1 MKYKI
6 LGNTGLKVS
15 TLCLGTMNYGGKGF
29 FGYMGNL
36 DQKAVDEQIKT
47 VTAAGVNFID
57 TANIYSEGL
66 SEMMIGQAI
75 KNLGINR
82 DDLVLATKVRGTTG
96 KGQNDLGLSK
106 KHIIQQVEAS
116 LKRLGTDY
124 IDLYQIH
131 TADPLTPIEET
142 IRTLD
147 DLVRSC
153 KIRYFGASNLAAW
166 QLMKGLAYS
175 QYNHLDRFASLQAN
189 YSLDVRDA
197 EREIV
202 PLLLD
207 QKVGMMVWSPLSGG
221 LLTGKYQ
228 RNGEKG
234 EGRLNVFPFPPFHEE
249 RAYDVLDV
257 LSPMAKQKNVSIAQ
271 LALAWLLQQPV
282 VSSVIIGATKLR
294 QLEDNLKSVGVVFIG
309 DEWKQLNEVSK
320 LPVEYP
326 GNVLEIMTMDRS
338 AAGVDFLNA

>member
-36 DQKAVDEQIKT
+36 DQTEVDEQIKT
-47 VTAAGVNFID
+47 VTEAGVNFID

-66 SEMMIGQAI
+66 SEVMIGKAI
-75 KNLGINR
+75 KNLSINR
-82 DDLVLATKVRGTTG
+82 DDLVLATKVRGTMG
-96 KGQNDLGLSK
+96 KSQNDLGLSK
-106 KHIIQQVEAS
+106 KHIIQQVEGS

-147 DLVRSC
+147 DLVRSG

-166 QLMKGLAYS
+166 QLMKGLGYS
-175 QYNHLDRFASLQAN
+175 KYNHLDSFASLQAN

-197 EREIV
+197 ERELV
-202 PLLLD
+202 PMLLD
-207 QKVGMMVWSPLSGG
+207 QNIGMMVWSPLSGG
-221 LLTGKYQ
+221 LLTGKYKRDGQ
-228 RNGEKG
+228 KE
-234 EGRLNVFPFPPFHEE
+234 EGRLNNFPFPPFHEE

-257 LSPMAKQKNVSIAQ
+257 LTPMAKQKNTSIAQ

-282 VSSVIIGATKLR
+282 VSSVIIGATKLH
-294 QLEDNLKSVGVVFIG
+294 QLADNLKAIDVVFTA
-309 DEWKQLNEVSK
+309 EELQQLNDVSK
-320 LPVEYP
+320 LPGEYP
-326 GNVLEIMTMDRS
+326 GGVLEIMTMDR
-338 AAGVDFLNA
+338 AAGVDFLKN

>member
-36 DQKAVDEQIKT
+36 DQEAVDEQIKT
-47 VTAAGVNFID
+47 VTEAGVNFID

-66 SEMMIGQAI
+66 SEVMISQAI
-75 KNLGINR
+75 KNLAINR
-82 DDLVLATKVRGTTG
+82 DDLVLATKVRGTMG
-96 KGQNDLGLSK
+96 NSQNDLGLSK
-106 KHIIQQVEAS
+106 KHIIQQVEGS

-142 IRTLD
+142 IKTLD
-147 DLVRSC
+147 DLVRSG
-153 KIRYFGASNLAAW
+153 KIRYFGASNLSAW
-166 QLMKGLAYS
+166 QMMKGLGYS
-175 QYNHLDRFASLQAN
+175 QYNQLDRFASLQAN

-202 PLLLD
+202 PMLHD

-221 LLTGKYQ
+221 LLTGKYK
-228 RNGEKG
+228 RNGQKE
-234 EGRLNVFPFPPFHEE
+234 EGRLTTFPFPPFHEE
-249 RAYDVLDV
+249 RAYDVLDI
-257 LSPMAKQKNVSIAQ
+257 LTPMAEQKKVSISQ
-271 LALAWLLQQPV
+271 LALAWLLHQPV
-282 VSSVIIGATKLR
+282 VSSVIIGATKLH
-294 QLEDNLKSVGVVFIG
+294 QLQDNLNSVEVVFTA
-309 DEWKQLNEVSK
+309 EELSLLNEASK

-338 AAGVDFLNA
+338 AGSNFLTA

>member
-1 MKYKI
+1 MNYKI

-36 DQKAVDEQIKT
+36 EQKEVDQQIKT
-47 VTAAGVNFID
+47 VTEAGINFID
-57 TANIYSEGL
+57 TANIYSEGH
-66 SEMMIGQAI
+66 SEMMIGNAI
-75 KNLGINR
+75 KNLSINR
-82 DDLVLATKVRGTTG
+82 DDLVLATKVRGSMG
-96 KGQNDLGLSK
+96 KGENNRGLSK

-142 IRTLD
+142 IKTLD
-147 DLVRSC
+147 DLVRSG
-153 KIRYFGASNLAAW
+153 KIRYFGASNIAAW
-166 QLMKGLAYS
+166 QMMKGLAYS
-175 QYNHLDRFASLQAN
+175 KYNHMDSFASLQAN

-202 PLLLD
+202 PMLLD

-221 LLTGKYQ
+221 LLTGKYK
-228 RNGEKG
+228 RDGNKEA
-234 EGRLNVFPFPPFHEE
+234 GRLNSFPFPPFHEE

-257 LSPMAKQKNVSIAQ
+257 LSPMAKEKDTSISQ
-271 LALAWLLQQPV
+271 LALAWLLHQPV
-282 VSSVIIGATKLR
+282 VSSVIIGATKPD
-294 QLEDNLKSVGVVFIG
+294 QLEDNLKAVDVQFTTNEINL
-309 DEWKQLNEVSK
+309 LNQVSE

-326 GNVLEIMTMDRS
+326 ANVIVAMTADRS
-338 AAGVDFLNA
+338 AGIDFLNA

>member
-36 DQKAVDEQIKT
+36 DQKAVDQQIKT
-47 VTAAGVNFID
+47 VTDAGVNFID

-66 SEMMIGQAI
+66 SEAMVGQAL
-75 KNLGINR
+75 KNLTINR
-82 DDLVLATKVRGTTG
+82 DDLVLATKVRGTMG

-142 IRTLD
+142 IKTLD
-147 DLVRSC
+147 DLVRSG
-153 KIRYFGASNLAAW
+153 KIRYFGASNIMAW

-175 QYNHLDRFASLQAN
+175 QHNHLDRFASLQAN

-202 PLLLD
+202 PVLQD

-221 LLTGKYQ
+221 LLTGKYK
-228 RNGEKG
+228 RNGQKE
-234 EGRLNVFPFPPFHEE
+234 EGRLNTFPFPPFHEE
-249 RAYDVLDV
+249 RAYNVLDV
-257 LSPMAKQKNVSIAQ
+257 LIPMAQQKQVSVSQ
-271 LALAWLLQQPV
+271 LALAWLLHQPV
-282 VSSVIIGATKLR
+282 VSSIIIGATKIH
-294 QLEDNLKSVGVVFIG
+294 QLQDNLKSIDVVFMA
-309 DEWKQLNEVSK
+309 DELNQLNEVSK

-326 GNVLEIMTMDRS
+326 ANVLEIMTMDRG
-338 AAGVDFLNA
+338 AGVDFLNA

>member
-15 TLCLGTMNYGGKGF
+15 VICLGTMNYGGKGF

-36 DQKAVDEQIKT
+36 NQAAVDEQIKT
-47 VTAAGVNFID
+47 VTEAGVNFID

-66 SEMMIGQAI
+66 SETMIGQAI
-75 KNLGINR
+75 KNLSINR
-82 DDLVLATKVRGTTG
+82 NDLILATKVRGTMG
-96 KGQNDLGLSK
+96 KTQNDLGLSK
-106 KHIIQQVEAS
+106 KHIIQQVDGS

-147 DLVRSC
+147 DLVRSG

-175 QYNHLDRFASLQAN
+175 QYNQLDRFASLQAN

-197 EREIV
+197 ERELV

-207 QKVGMMVWSPLSGG
+207 QKVGMMIWSPLSGG
-221 LLTGKYQ
+221 LLTGKYK
-228 RNGEKG
+228 RNGSKE
-234 EGRLNVFPFPPFHEE
+234 EGRLNSFPFPPFHEE

-257 LSPMAKQKNVSIAQ
+257 LTPMAEQKNVSVSQ
-271 LALAWLLQQPV
+271 LALAWLLHQPV
-282 VSSVIIGATKLR
+282 VSSIIIGATKLH
-294 QLEDNLKSVGVVFIG
+294 QLQDNIKSIDVIFTK
-309 DEWKQLNEVSK
+309 DELEQLNEVSK

-326 GNVLEIMTMDRS
+326 ANVLEIMTMDRGS
-338 AAGVDFLNA
+338 GVDFLNV

>member
-47 VTAAGVNFID
+47 VTEKGVNFID

-66 SEMMIGQAI
+66 SEVMIGQAI
-75 KNLGINR
+75 KNLGTNR
-82 DDLVLATKVRGTTG
+82 DDLVLATKVRGTMG
-96 KGQNDLGLSK
+96 KSPNDLGLSK
-106 KHIIQQVEAS
+106 KHIIQQVEGS

-147 DLVRSC
+147 DLVRSG
-153 KIRYFGASNLAAW
+153 KIRYFGASNIAAW

-175 QYNHLDRFASLQAN
+175 QYNQLDRFASLQCN
-189 YSLDVRDA
+189 YSLDVRDV

-202 PLLLD
+202 PLLQD

-221 LLTGKYQ
+221 LLTGKYKRDGQ
-228 RNGEKG
+228 KE
-234 EGRLNVFPFPPFHEE
+234 EGRLNSFPFPPFHEE

-257 LSPMAKQKNVSIAQ
+257 LAPIAKQKNVSIAQ
-271 LALAWLLQQPV
+271 LALAWLLHQPV
-282 VSSVIIGATKLR
+282 VSSIIIGATKLH
-294 QLEDNLKSVGVVFIG
+294 QLEDNLKAVDVLFTE
-309 DEWKQLNEVSK
+309 DELNQLHEVSK

-326 GNVLEIMTMDRS
+326 ANVLEIMTMDRS
-338 AAGVDFLNA
+338 VAGVDFLNA

>member
-36 DQKAVDEQIKT
+36 DQEQVDEQIR
-47 VTAAGVNFID
+47 TAFQAGVNFID
-57 TANIYSEGL
+57 TANIYSEGQ
-66 SEMMIGQAI
+66 SEVMISQAI
-75 KNLGINR
+75 KNLSINR
-82 DDLVLATKVRGTTG
+82 DDLILATKVRGSMG
-96 KGQNDLGLSK
+96 KSENDRGLSK
-106 KHIIQQVEAS
+106 KHIIQQVEGS

-147 DLVRSC
+147 DLVRSG
-153 KIRYFGASNLAAW
+153 KIRYFGASNISAW

-175 QYNHLDRFASLQAN
+175 QYNHLDRFASLQVN
-189 YSLDVRDA
+189 YSLDVRDV

-221 LLTGKYQ
+221 LLTGKYERGKQ
-228 RNGEKG
+228 KE
-234 EGRLNVFPFPPFHEE
+234 EGRLKAFPFPPFHEE

-257 LSPMAKQKNVSIAQ
+257 LIPMAAKKQVSVSQ
-271 LALAWLLQQPV
+271 LALAWLLYQPV
-282 VSSVIIGATKLR
+282 VSSIIIGATKLN
-294 QLEDNLKSVGVVFIG
+294 QLEDNLKSVNVEFTN
-309 DEWKQLNEVSK
+309 DELNQLKEISK

-326 GNVLEIMTMDRS
+326 ANVLEVMTMDRS
-338 AAGVDFLNA
+338 AGVDFLNA

>member
-36 DQKAVDEQIKT
+36 DQNAVDEQIR
-47 VTAAGVNFID
+47 TATEAGVNFID

-66 SEMMIGQAI
+66 SEVMIGQAI
-75 KNLGINR
+75 KNLAINR
-82 DDLVLATKVRGTTG
+82 DDLVLATKVRGTMG
-96 KGQNDLGLSK
+96 KSQNDLGLSK
-106 KHIIQQVEAS
+106 KHIIQQVEGS

-131 TADPLTPIEET
+131 TTDPLTPIEET
-142 IRTLD
+142 IKTLD
-147 DLVRSC
+147 DLVRSG
-153 KIRYFGASNLAAW
+153 KIRYFGASNVSAW

-202 PLLLD
+202 PMLQD

-221 LLTGKYQ
+221 LLTGKYK
-228 RNGEKG
+228 RNELKE
-234 EGRLNVFPFPPFHEE
+234 EGRLKTFPFPPFHEE

-257 LSPMAKQKNVSIAQ
+257 LTPMAEKKEVSISQ
-271 LALAWLLQQPV
+271 LALAWLLHQPV
-282 VSSVIIGATKLR
+282 VSSIIIGATKLH
-294 QLEDNLKSVGVVFIG
+294 QLQDNLESVDVVFTT
-309 DEWKQLNEVSK
+309 DELNRLNEVSK
-320 LPVEYP
+320 LPIEYP

-338 AAGVDFLNA
+338 AGSNFLNA

>member
-1 MKYKI
+1 
-6 LGNTGLKVS
+6 
-15 TLCLGTMNYGGKGF
+15 MNFGGKGF
-29 FGYMGNL
+29 FGYMGTL

-47 VTAAGVNFID
+47 VTEAGVNFID
-57 TANIYSEGL
+57 TANVYSEGL

-82 DDLVLATKVRGTTG
+82 DDLVLATKVRNSM
-96 KGQNDLGLSK
+96 GQGENDRGLSK

-131 TADPLTPIEET
+131 TGDPLTPIEET
-142 IRTLD
+142 IKTLD
-147 DLVRSC
+147 DLVRSG
-153 KIRYFGASNLAAW
+153 KIRYFGASNISAW

-189 YSLDVRDA
+189 YSLDVRDV

-207 QKVGMMVWSPLSGG
+207 QKLGMMVWSPLSGG
-221 LLTGKYQ
+221 LLTGKYK
-228 RNGEKG
+228 RNGQKE
-234 EGRLNVFPFPPFHEE
+234 EGRLNHFPFPPFHEE

-257 LSPMAKQKNVSIAQ
+257 LSRMAAQKQASIAQ
-271 LALAWLLQQPV
+271 LALAWLLHQPV
-282 VSSVIIGATKLR
+282 VSSVIIGATKIH
-294 QLEDNLKSVGVVFIG
+294 QLQDNLKAVDVTFTAT
-309 DEWKQLNEVSK
+309 ELQQLNEVSK
-320 LPVEYP
+320 LPAEYP
-326 GNVLEIMTMDRS
+326 GNVLEIMTADRS
-338 AAGVDFLNA
+338 SEVDFLNT